1 MGFMRRIP
9 TSIDE
14 LEESINKLQEN
25 RSHVSSIKLNEAKSQ
40 IEVDLDWTANHV
52 GGDAGKD
59 FYLPIKR
66 GKLQEAKD
74 LVDKMFG
81 EKIAPSRPEIQV
93 LYDMI
98 DPQGA

>member
-14 LEESINKLQEN
+14 LEQSINKLQEN
-25 RSHVSSIKLNEAKSQ
+25 RGHVSSIKLNEAKSQ

-59 FYLPIKR
+59 FYLPIKS
-66 GKLQEAKD
+66 GKLPEAKQ
-74 LVDKMFG
+74 LVDKLFG
-81 EKIAPSRPEIQV
+81 AKGAPSRADVQV